1 MVDAAHWHF
10 PLSGITQSLLNSKCR
25 FPSLFCPS
33 GRPSATALSAM
44 FKATQPTAID
54 RPSCVDC
61 TDGSLM
67 AAATSVTAS
76 LASPGDSSCSS
87 AKDAAASFLPVAFE
101 PLSLVGWHAWTF
113 QPAIAAAAA
122 AAAPFLGQDA
132 SRSQLEATYSF
143 FLCFCLTLSWPKT
156 AKARVIII
164 GQAVITLSTRQHLA
178 LSKKSNRALLSLSP
192 FLALWDSASVHCQ
205 YCLRV
210 LLCKLVVALLLL
222 QPSSLS
228 CLS

>member
-10 PLSGITQSLLNSKCR
+10 SLSGITQSLLNSKCR

-33 GRPSATALSAM
+33 GRPSATAMSAM

-87 AKDAAASFLPVAFE
+87 AKDAAASFFASGIRTTFAGWLTCLNIPAGNSSSSSSTIPWPRCLTQSTGSHLFF
-101 PLSLVGWHAWTF
+101 LSL
-113 QPAIAAAAA
+113 
-122 AAAPFLGQDA
+122 
-132 SRSQLEATYSF
+132 
-143 FLCFCLTLSWPKT
+143 
-156 AKARVIII
+156 
-164 GQAVITLSTRQHLA
+164 
-178 LSKKSNRALLSLSP
+178 LLSHP
-192 FLALWDSASVHCQ
+192 FVAKDSKGASNNNWPGGNNIIN
-205 YCLRV
+205 
-210 LLCKLVVALLLL
+210 KAAF
-222 QPSSLS
+222 SSI
-228 CLS
+228 